1 MITNDKMDKHNYL
14 KINDSYQG
22 KIINSLFD
30 KFYDIQVITYLF
42 NNPKPILKINCK
54 SKQKNK

>member
-1 MITNDKMDKHNYL
+1 MDKHNYL